1 MLCELTDICDAVKSI
16 GMHLDKIQYDHLP
29 KETFGYGYSLELLAS
44 RMEELVT
51 KLDEEYELV
60 EKKMP
65 QTEDQ
70 DAEIQ

>member
-1 MLCELTDICDAVKSI
+1 
-16 GMHLDKIQYDHLP
+16 
-29 KETFGYGYSLELLAS
+29 
-44 RMEELVT
+44 MEELVT